1 MDDAPRAEP
10 SGGRRLALDDLLDDL
25 ARARR
30 LPRPSMRPSTRRATR
45 RSAALAPSGTR
56 RHDASLS
63 IGLNGRRRV
72 YGLKKWLK
80 AETWLFPPL
89 FVAQVAAFA
98 YAISFASAGPR
109 SAVVLAP
116 MAVLGLLFVPISFI
130 ATVNLSLGEQ
140 GLDIIHLSKDAF
152 LGLLYW
158 GVSICVP
165 HGAFMMELFRIS
177 TDLSEHAKAYPSR
190 AVVWT
195 IVIVELVLF
204 LYAAYRLDD
213 RAAAFKVKRVE
224 APLVE
229 VLEADVS
236 AERDR
241 AFSSDAALVL
251 RGVRKVPAWASRTRR
266 WPSNLSMRV
275 ELGEIL
281 DCWRERYVG
290 Y

>member
-1 MDDAPRAEP
+1 MERCHACIKAHPNSGP
-10 SGGRRLALDDLLDDL
+10 SVG
-25 ARARR
+25 
-30 LPRPSMRPSTRRATR
+30 P
-45 RSAALAPSGTR
+45 
-56 RHDASLS
+56 
-63 IGLNGRRRV
+63 
-72 YGLKKWLK
+72 LKKWLK

-140 GLDIIHLSKDAF
+140 GLDVVHLSKDAF

-158 GVSICVP
+158 GVSISVP

-177 TDLSEHAKAYPSR
+177 TDLSERAKAYPSR
-190 AVVWT
+190 NAVWI
-195 IVIVELVLF
+195 IVIVELVVF
-204 LYAAYRLDD
+204 LYVAYRLDD

-229 VLEADVS
+229 VLEADRQ
-236 AERDR
+236 ADQ
-241 AFSSDAALVL
+241 FLPDAG
-251 RGVRKVPAWASRTRR
+251 R
-266 WPSNLSMRV
+266 
-275 ELGEIL
+275 GEIFRTHL
-281 DCWRERYVG
+281 LVG
-290 Y
+290 GGTRVDDQSLGVTDVG